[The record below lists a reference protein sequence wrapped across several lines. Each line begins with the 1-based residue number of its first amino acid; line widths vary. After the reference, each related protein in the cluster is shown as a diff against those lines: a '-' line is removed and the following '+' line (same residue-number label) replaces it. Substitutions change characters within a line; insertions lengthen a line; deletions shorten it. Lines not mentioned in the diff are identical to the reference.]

1 MHHCQLE
8 SNTLVDYLEEQQNEL
23 EALQSIYPEEFQGTE
38 TKWDQ
43 STCDKATW
51 PSRILNN
58 VPIQRLATTNSLLPS
73 ILTTW
78 NWRIHVCTMHASVSQ
93 CTDDFMVGS
102 LSLRVKYTPQY
113 PDELPEFD
121 IDVLEGKLSSDQ
133 KKQIMD
139 ALKAS
144 VSVCIHPITLLY
156 VDHVI

>member
-1 MHHCQLE
+1 
-8 SNTLVDYLEEQQNEL
+8 
-23 EALQSIYPEEFQGTE
+23 
-38 TKWDQ
+38 
-43 STCDKATW
+43 
-51 PSRILNN
+51 
-58 VPIQRLATTNSLLPS
+58 
-73 ILTTW
+73 
-78 NWRIHVCTMHASVSQ
+78 MHASVSQ
-93 CTDDFMVGS
+93 CTDDFIVGS

-144 VSVCIHPITLLY
+144 VSVCVCIHPITLLY